1 MKSLSSLDAK
11 IEQAKAQLIGLELEK
26 LGLDAETANR
36 VNQTITALRQESDKM
51 TQSFKEAFQPLL
63 DKKPEQLTETDTK
76 VLSVIA
82 ASAEATLAETARG
95 FALGS
100 EHTAAHILL
109 SAACTVDRG
118 LRLMP
123 LEDQENEDQ
132 RVPQVSPENKNL
144 KRIIG

>member
-1 MKSLSSLDAK
+1 VKSLSSLDAK